1 MSFDVIAQRAEF
13 LSLTLEKQKWVV
25 IANLKPYINE
35 GENFKTIYEYISH
48 SEDISKEYLL
58 EVYEAILRTIYE
70 AQSIEEQENDVNMQ
84 YLRDKTLTLREQE
97 EKERQQ
103 DRNDVNNILN
113 Y

>member
-48 SEDISKEYLL
+48 SEDISKEYC
-58 EVYEAILRTIYE
+58 
-70 AQSIEEQENDVNMQ
+70 ENRRKK
-84 YLRDKTLTLREQE
+84 RDNK
-97 EKERQQ
+97 
-103 DRNDVNNILN
+103 IGMM
-113 Y
+113 